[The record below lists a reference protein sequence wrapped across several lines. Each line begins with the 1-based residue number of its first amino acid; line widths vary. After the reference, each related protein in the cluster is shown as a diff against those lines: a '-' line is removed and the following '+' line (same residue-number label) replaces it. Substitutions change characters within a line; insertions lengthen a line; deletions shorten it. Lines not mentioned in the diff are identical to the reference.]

1 MSSVLEVYATFNQG
15 AWPLRLFWYGLAVL
29 AVVLVLRSNRLASRF
44 ASAFLGAYSIW
55 IGVVFFWILY
65 APMDKNAWFVGLA
78 FLFQGGLF
86 FRAGVVRSDLKFEP
100 ARNVMALFGAVAIS
114 YVLVPYPFTG
124 ALEGHAFPAEP
135 IFGISLCATVI
146 FMVGFLLWSR
156 PRLPMY
162 LLFVPLGWALTV
174 WINMIPMTI
183 WQDAFGL
190 SILAVGGIALLIWRD
205 RTTVRRA
212 LPIALVVA
220 ALAFASGHDDV
231 EMSAALILPTFTL
244 VLDLVDRRRD
254 ERMRLPRPAP
264 LLIPASIPEQQ

>member
-1 MSSVLEVYATFNQG
+1 MGSVLEAYAAFNQG
-15 AWPLRLFWYGLAVL
+15 AWPLWLFWYGLAV
-29 AVVLVLRSNRLASRF
+29 AAIVLVLRSNRLASRF

-65 APMDKNAWFVGLA
+65 APMDKNAWLVGIA
-78 FLFQGGLF
+78 FLVQGALF
-86 FRAGVVRSDLKFEP
+86 FWAGVVRSDLKFEP
-100 ARNVMALFGAVAIS
+100 RRNAAALFGAVAIA

-124 ALEGHAFPAEP
+124 ALEGHPFPGEP
-135 IFGISLCATVI
+135 IFGISPCATVI

-156 PRLPMY
+156 QRLPTY
-162 LLFVPLGWALTV
+162 LLFVPLGWALTA

-190 SILAVGGIALLIWRD
+190 SIFAVGGVALLIWRD
-205 RTTVRRA
+205 RTTVRRT

-231 EMSAALILPTFTL
+231 EMSAALILATLTL
-244 VLDLVDRRRD
+244 VLEFIERRRC
-254 ERMRLPRPAP
+254 EGVRLLPAITP
-264 LLIPASIPEQQ
+264 KLPTSLPWRC